1 MSPITVALVLAVTT
15 TTLAKIFEMH
25 LERVESVM
33 IQMLRNRR
41 WAGRVRQRRRM
52 TLGNTSTDPFLR
64 SQSLT
69 YYYGSEYL
77 GNITIGTP
85 EQRFQVVVDTGSA
98 DFWVTDYSCV
108 GDEPE
113 VCEHSLCDAGLV
125 CVVFCPEST
134 CCTKNDV
141 EGRKNYCKGRRLF
154 DSRKSDTYIKADGT
168 WRIMYGIESVRGFCG
183 NDTVRLGVDSE
194 RLIVPGTRFGQANKL
209 SVFFSEKPVDGVLG
223 LAFYLLSATNN
234 VPPFQRAA
242 ELGLVDPIF
251 TVYLEKVQ
259 QLDGKAHGGLV
270 TYGGFDSQHCS
281 ETITYENLTAAT
293 YWQFKMKSVT
303 AGDFHAAFP
312 WKAITSTST
321 SFINAPVIMAEKV
334 AKAVGAVFRLSAFRH
349 CSR

>member
-1 MSPITVALVLAVTT
+1 MGRESSTKKENDAREYINGPVPPF
-15 TTLAKIFEMH
+15 AK
-25 LERVESVM
+25 
-33 IQMLRNRR
+33 
-41 WAGRVRQRRRM
+41 
-52 TLGNTSTDPFLR
+52 
-64 SQSLT
+64 
-69 YYYGSEYL
+69 
-77 GNITIGTP
+77 
-85 EQRFQVVVDTGSA
+85 
-98 DFWVTDYSCV
+98 
-108 GDEPE
+108 
-113 VCEHSLCDAGLV
+113 CEHIYRAALQ
-125 CVVFCPEST
+125 FCLS
-134 CCTKNDV
+134 
-141 EGRKNYCKGRRLF
+141 YCIPAEEAFL
-154 DSRKSDTYIKADGT
+154 SHV
-168 WRIMYGIESVRGFCG
+168 MYGIESVRGFCG

-334 AKAVGAVFRLSAFRH
+334 AKAVGAVVTMIVKERWIDTGNKL
-349 CSR
+349 